1 MKKTI
6 VIMLSFLFVGSS
18 FFIGSCVKSTPDLA
32 KEDLIKLDMQKDVG
46 LIVGKTDK
54 GNVFVL
60 LDGFD
65 KNYIV
70 LQTQSTTAF
79 EGNRSYHATIKRSEN
94 YIFIK
99 TDAGEN
105 ILLQTPDAEIP
116 QELQNLKY
124 KFKGLGFGFIQM
136 ANSELYGRAK
146 GELERRVELRS
157 DGGTYI
163 ISDPVA
169 EATCK
174 CRVSGLESEKDCSA
188 GGWGSKSCSRGSG
201 KDACSV
207 SCDSVFFSCCKDK

>member
-1 MKKTI
+1 MKKNI
-6 VIMLSFLFVGSS
+6 VIMLSSLFVGLSL
-18 FFIGSCVKSTPDLA
+18 FIGSCVKSAPDLA

-60 LDGFD
+60 LDSFD

-70 LQTQSTTAF
+70 LQTQSVTAF
-79 EGNRSYHATIKRSEN
+79 GGNKSYHAMVKKSEN

-99 TDAGEN
+99 TDTDEN
-105 ILLQTPDAEIP
+105 VLLQTPDAEIP

-124 KFKGLGFGFIQM
+124 KFKAVGFGFIQM

-157 DGGTYI
+157 VGGDYI

-169 EATCK
+169 DATCK
-174 CRVSGLESEKDCSA
+174 CRASGLESDKDCSS
-188 GGWGSKSCSRGSG
+188 GGFGASSCSRGSG
-201 KDACSV
+201 KESCSV
-207 SCDSVFFSCCKDK
+207 SCKNSFFACCKD